1 MIDHH
6 LHHITTGSFSNFARR
21 ACYPASYLVLPPP
34 GFSAAIHVRDHRIFS
49 DVIADCVNGSK
60 VVRIPGYVGVRRGGR
75 GMGVRWKGGGNGKK
89 WEWSGVGLR
98 ESTHK

>member
-1 MIDHH
+1 M
-6 LHHITTGSFSNFARR
+6 
-21 ACYPASYLVLPPP
+21 
-34 GFSAAIHVRDHRIFS
+34 
-49 DVIADCVNGSK
+49 IADCVNGSK